1 VTVTVAT
8 GNRWAGTL
16 AFTRTEFWVQLHEE
30 LALVSSMIVQAVL
43 LLFVVILDRGLL
55 PYALIGAVLYSI
67 FMLGQRVQNEA
78 AYIRIDHRLTELYH
92 ASPLTPEGYFLGM
105 SAGMLLAYSPPIL
118 AFVVLTEYVDRLTP
132 LGGLALG
139 LAAGALWLFT
149 CSMGYFISTL
159 FETNRAIWP
168 YASIIT
174 NVFGVLPP
182 VFYPLTVLAPATQPF
197 ALLLPTSSAVALV
210 EWAQGGLLT
219 FNGGLIL
226 EAAVVLPVEA
236 VAFFVFTAWWARRA
250 SRER

>member
-1 VTVTVAT
+1 MALAQ
-8 GNRWAGTL
+8 GGRFAGTI
-16 AFTRTEFWVQLHEE
+16 AFTRTELWVQLHEE
-30 LALVSSMIVQAVL
+30 LALATSMIVQVVL
-43 LLFVVILDRGLL
+43 LLFVFILDRSIL
-55 PYALIGAVLYSI
+55 PYALVGAVVYSV

-92 ASPLTPEGYFLGM
+92 ASPLSPEGYFLGM

-118 AFVVLTEYVDRLTP
+118 TLVAVAEYVDRFTP
-132 LGGLALG
+132 TAALV
-139 LAAGALWLFT
+139 LFLVATAVWLFT

-168 YASIIT
+168 YASILT

-182 VFYPLTVLAPATQPF
+182 VFYPLFILGDGAQPY

-210 EWAQGGLLT
+210 EWAQGGLLAA
-219 FNGGLIL
+219 NAGLLL
-226 EAAVVLPVEA
+226 EAAIVLPLEA
-236 VAFFVFTAWWARRA
+236 VLFFVFTTWWARRA